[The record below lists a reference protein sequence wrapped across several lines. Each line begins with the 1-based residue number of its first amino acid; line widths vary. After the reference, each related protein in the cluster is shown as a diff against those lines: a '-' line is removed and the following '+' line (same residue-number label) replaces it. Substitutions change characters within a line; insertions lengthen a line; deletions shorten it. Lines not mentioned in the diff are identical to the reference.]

1 MGKGNRNSQQR
12 NDATLTQ
19 NEKLLAKEN
28 AKKNKAKKDKIVSA
42 ACIVIALLVVAVIAL
57 NVLSEVGVFL
67 RAQTAISVKDN
78 SDVTVDG
85 AMMTY
90 FFNDTITTWYNQYYA
105 YVLYG
110 LMSVDLN
117 SSLKTQKIT
126 STEAS
131 YLGDS
136 SLAGTTWYKYFEN
149 ITIKNVETYVT
160 YANAAKTVAECALDA
175 DDKTAINDSIQGIKD
190 TLKSSGMSLA
200 DQYGKGVTE
209 GDIRKCLE
217 LVQLAANFSEY
228 LLEQTK
234 DKFEKDDA
242 EVLKFPEDNKGNFYS
257 AKYMSFTISVSEKTE
272 GSQEKY
278 DQAVANAK
286 AAAEKLAEAATPADL
301 AALIMLYKKKPS
313 EFIKGEES
321 EEESTAAA
329 DAQAEES
336 AESESKT
343 EETEEETD
351 IEDVIDDYTETKY
364 YETDDELGKWMFE
377 SAEENDVKV
386 LEETETEVVTV
397 KKTEAETDDSETE
410 GETDSETETG
420 DETEANDGKVTYE
433 KFSITVYMLLEKAS
447 KDESL
452 THNMAY
458 LISDNKAAAEAF
470 LKAFLES
477 DDKSR
482 DKFEELAEAQYDKL
496 HNVDEHG
503 NHNHEEDEE
512 EPVFSYYQVDQAK
525 EKYFSD
531 DYNAINDWLDSADR
545 KNGDYTSELI
555 VIEIKDSKGKVT
567 DTYYAALVF
576 EEHDD
581 MAWYV
586 DAFDGTVNEAM
597 EDWYDAEIA
606 KKLITYNWDVISG
619 ILG

>member
-12 NDATLTQ
+12 NEAKLTQ

-28 AKKNKAKKDKIVSA
+28 AKKNKAKKDKLVST
-42 ACIVIALLVVAVIAL
+42 ACIAIALLVVAVLAL
-57 NVLSEVGVFL
+57 NVLAEVGVFL

-78 SDVTVDG
+78 ADVTVNG

-90 FFNDTITTWYNQYYA
+90 FFNDTVTTWYNQYYA
-105 YVLYG
+105 YVMYG
-110 LMSVDLN
+110 LMSVDL
-117 SSLKTQKIT
+117 SRSLKDQKIT
-126 STEAS
+126 ATEAG

-136 SLAGTTWYKYFEN
+136 SLAGKTWYKYFEDT
-149 ITIKNVETYVT
+149 TIANVETYVT
-160 YANAAKTVAECALDA
+160 YANAAKKVAECALDA
-175 DDKTAINDSIQGIKD
+175 DDKASINDSVKEIKD
-190 TLKSSGMSLA
+190 TLKASGTSIA

-209 GDIRKCLE
+209 GDIRDCLE

-242 EVLKFPEDNKGNFYS
+242 DVLKFPEDNKGDFYS
-257 AKYMSFTISVSEKTE
+257 AKYMSFTINVSEKTE

-286 AAAEKLAEAATPADL
+286 AAAEKLAAATTPADL
-301 AALIMLYKKKPS
+301 AALIMLYKKSPS
-313 EFIKGEES
+313 EFLKDEESGEES
-321 EEESTAAA
+321 TDAA

-336 AESESKT
+336 AESDSKA

-397 KKTEAETDDSETE
+397 KKDTKAETNEDESD
-410 GETDSETETG
+410 ETDSETETG
-420 DETEANDGKVTYE
+420 KTDANGKVTYE
-433 KFSITVYMLLEKAS
+433 KFSVTVYMLLEKAS

-458 LISDNKAAAEAF
+458 LISDNKEAAEAF
-470 LKAFLES
+470 LKAFLAS
-477 DDKSR
+477 SDKSR
-482 DKFEELAEAQYDKL
+482 DKFEEFAKAEYDKL
-496 HNVDEHG
+496 HKVDEHG
-503 NHNHEEDEE
+503 DHNHAEGEK
-512 EPVFSYYQVDQAK
+512 EPTFSYYQVDQAK
-525 EKYFSD
+525 EKYFAD

-555 VIEIKDSKGKVT
+555 VVEIKDSKGKVT
-567 DTYYAALVF
+567 ATYYAALVF

-581 MAWYV
+581 AAWYV
-586 DAFDGTVNEAM
+586 DAFNGTVNKAM
-597 EDWYDAEIA
+597 DDWYKAEID

-619 ILG
+619 IG

>member
-12 NDATLTQ
+12 NEARLTQ

-28 AKKNKAKKDKIVSA
+28 AKKNKAKKDKLVST
-42 ACIVIALLVVAVIAL
+42 ACIAIALIVVAVLAL

-78 SDVTVDG
+78 KDVTVNG

-90 FFNDTITTWYNQYYA
+90 FFNDTVTTWYNQYYV
-105 YVLYG
+105 YVMYG
-110 LMSVDLN
+110 LMSVDLS
-117 SSLKTQKIT
+117 SSLKDQKIT

-136 SLAGTTWYKYFEN
+136 SLAGTTWYQYFED
-149 ITIKNVETYVT
+149 TTVANVETYVT
-160 YANAAKTVAECALDA
+160 YANAAKNVPECALDA
-175 DDKTAINDSIQGIKD
+175 DDKAAINDSVKEIKD
-190 TLKSSGMSLA
+190 TLKASGMSIA

-209 GDIRKCLE
+209 GDIRDCLE

-234 DKFEKDDA
+234 DKFEKDDSA
-242 EVLKFPEDNKGNFYS
+242 VLQFPEDNKSDFYS
-257 AKYMSFTISVSEKTE
+257 AKYMSYTISVSEKTE

-286 AAAEKLAEAATPADL
+286 AAAEKLAAATTPADL
-301 AALIMLYKKKPS
+301 AALIMLYKKSPS
-313 EFIKGEES
+313 EFVNGEES
-321 EEESTAAA
+321 DEESTEAA

-336 AESESKT
+336 AEGES

-397 KKTEAETDDSETE
+397 KETEAETDDSEN
-410 GETDSETETG
+410 ETDSETETG
-420 DETEANDGKVTYE
+420 ETDSNGTVTYE
-433 KFSITVYMLLEKAS
+433 KFSITVYMLLEKPS
-447 KDESL
+447 MDESL

-458 LISDNKAAAEAF
+458 LISDNKEAAEAF

-477 DDKSR
+477 SDKSR
-482 DKFEELAEAQYDKL
+482 DKFEEFAKAEYDKL
-496 HNVDEHG
+496 HKVDEHG
-503 NHNHEEDEE
+503 DHNHEEDEE

-525 EKYFSD
+525 EKYFAD

-555 VIEIKDSKGKVT
+555 VIEIKDSNGAVT

-581 MAWYV
+581 AAWYV
-586 DAFDGTVNEAM
+586 DAFNGTVNEAM

-606 KKLITYNWDVISG
+606 KKLITYNWNVISG
-619 ILG
+619 IG